1 MFNKC
6 LIHLFDCTCLNMMC
20 VCSTKYGSTQIFF
33 DNFICIWKWFLSL
46 FVFMFSAYFIF
57 HCLNMFCVEKQVS
70 LLVLATLASTSFGYS
85 FWQLTQSW
93 NASREFIQKLLQ
105 FTRDSW
111 KFLRLSHDSLVVWSV
126 ILPLLTNHRLFIR
139 YCHHP
144 RSLIDQ
150 IPSTRCHDLQ
160 PGASLTKSSMSR
172 VSFKKKK

>member
-1 MFNKC
+1 MTWLNWSLKLHSRLRIIPHLIHTQHTCLMFNEC
-6 LIHLFDCTCLNMMC
+6 LIHLFDCTCLNVMC
-20 VCSTKYGSTQIFF
+20 VCAQLYMDQIKKIF
-33 DNFICIWKWFLSL
+33 DHFICIWKWFLSL

-111 KFLRLSHDSLVVWSV
+111 KFLRLNRDSLVVKC
-126 ILPLLTNHRLFIR
+126 PETAF
-139 YCHHP
+139 
-144 RSLIDQ
+144 
-150 IPSTRCHDLQ
+150 
-160 PGASLTKSSMSR
+160 
-172 VSFKKKK
+172 